1 MNFNFGEV
9 LSRAWQI
16 IWKHKVLWI
25 FGILASCSQG
35 GSRFNSGS
43 NSGGRGS
50 GFGTGP
56 GNLPPR
62 LEQLVL
68 NIAQHATAYIAV
80 GIAVIC
86 ILWII
91 AIFLGTIGKIGLIRG
106 AWQAEGGAEHLIF
119 GQLFSESTPYFWRM
133 FGLSI
138 VVGLPFLII
147 IGGLAAGLV
156 VFAIGM
162 SRGNN
167 GSAYGFLGILPIFL
181 GCLCFL
187 ILISIVVG
195 WIVHQAERVIVL
207 EDSPV
212 LPALSRG
219 WEIFRNNLGS
229 IILMAIILGVIAFV
243 AGIIIAIPVLV
254 VVVPAAITFAVG
266 NAQGSAQNYTPLIF
280 AGVCLCLYIPV
291 SLLLN
296 GILIS
301 YTESAWT
308 LTYMR
313 LTRKPD
319 SNDNVT
325 PESST
330 PPTPPSLDDGDKT
343 TISSSNA

>member
-25 FGILASCSQG
+25 FGILAGCSQG
-35 GSRFNSGS
+35 GTRFNSGS
-43 NSGGRGS
+43 SSRGGN

-56 GNLPPR
+56 TNLPPR
-62 LEQLVL
+62 VEQFFL
-68 NIAQHATAYIAV
+68 NIAQHVAVYIAI
-80 GIAVIC
+80 GIAIIC
-86 ILWII
+86 IIWII

-106 AWQAEGGAEHLIF
+106 AGQVEGGAEHLIF
-119 GQLFSESTPYFWRM
+119 GQLFSESMPYFWRM
-133 FGLSI
+133 FGLSL

-147 IGGLAAGLV
+147 VGGLVAGLV
-156 VFAIGM
+156 AFAIGM
-162 SRGNN
+162 SRGSTA
-167 GSAYGFLGILPIFL
+167 SAYGFLGILPIFL

-195 WIVHQAERVIVL
+195 WIVHQIERVIVL
-207 EDSPV
+207 EDSPL
-212 LPALSRG
+212 LPAISRG
-219 WEIFRNNLGS
+219 WEIFRNNLGP

-254 VVVPAAITFAVG
+254 VVVPAAITFAIG
-266 NAQGSAQNYTPLIF
+266 NSQNYTPLIF
-280 AGVCLCLYIPV
+280 AGICLCLYIPV

-301 YTESAWT
+301 YTETAWT

-313 LTRKPD
+313 LTGKPASSDIVPPAPD
-319 SNDNVT
+319 SG
-325 PESST
+325 T
-330 PPTPPSLDDGDKT
+330 PPTPPSIDDGDKT
-343 TISSSNA
+343 IISSSHA

>member
-35 GSRFNSGS
+35 GSRFNSG
-43 NSGGRGS
+43 NNGRGN
-50 GFGTGP
+50 GFGTGT

-62 LEQLVL
+62 LQELFM
-68 NIAQHATAYIAV
+68 NIEQHAAAYIAV
-80 GIAVIC
+80 FIAIICVI
-86 ILWII
+86 WII

-106 AWQAEGGAEHLIF
+106 ASQAEGGEEHLIF

-133 FGLSI
+133 FGLSL

-147 IGGLAAGLV
+147 IGGLVAVLV
-156 VFAIGM
+156 VSVIGM
-162 SRGNN
+162 SRGSNT
-167 GSAYGFLGILPIFL
+167 GAVGFLGILPVFF
-181 GCLCFL
+181 GCVCFL
-187 ILISIVVG
+187 ILISIVVN
-195 WIVHQAERVIVL
+195 WIVHQAERAIVL

-219 WEIFRNNLGS
+219 WEIFRNNLGP
-229 IILMAIILGVIAFV
+229 IILMAIILGVIGFV

-266 NAQGSAQNYTPLIF
+266 NAQNYTPLIF

-301 YTESAWT
+301 YTETVWT
-308 LTYMR
+308 LTYLR
-313 LTRKPD
+313 LTGKPASSDILPPPPPD
-319 SNDNVT
+319 SG
-325 PESST
+325 T
-330 PPTPPSLDDGDKT
+330 PPTPPPPTDDGDKT
-343 TISSSNA
+343 IISSSHA